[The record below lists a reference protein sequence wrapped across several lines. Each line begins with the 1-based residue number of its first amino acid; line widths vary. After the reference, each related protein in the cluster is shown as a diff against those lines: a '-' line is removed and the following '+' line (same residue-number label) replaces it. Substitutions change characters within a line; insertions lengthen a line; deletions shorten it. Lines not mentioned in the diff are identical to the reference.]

1 MWRDMARHAPLRERF
16 EREQRRK
23 ARLPNLFKKVW
34 NVCVVVFWVFII
46 MAVHWFIWQ
55 WFYGLVE

>member
-1 MWRDMARHAPLRERF
+1 MAKHAPLRERF

-46 MAVHWFIWQ
+46 MAVHLFIWQ
-55 WFYGLVE
+55 WFYGLVK